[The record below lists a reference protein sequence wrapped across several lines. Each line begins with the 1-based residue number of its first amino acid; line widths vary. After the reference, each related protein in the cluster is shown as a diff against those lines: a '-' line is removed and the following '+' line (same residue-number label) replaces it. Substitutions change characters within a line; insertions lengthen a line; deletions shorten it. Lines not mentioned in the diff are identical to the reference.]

1 MIFFRQ
7 KNGKICMVLV
17 LFILMIVTAGC
28 SQKQPTSKPAVAVT
42 VGKVKTQSMP
52 INLDSVGN
60 VAAYNSVTILPQVT
74 GQVAN
79 IHFQQGQ
86 NVKAGDL
93 LITINPAPFQQ
104 QLAQAEAL
112 LAHDRAQA
120 SFNRAT
126 ASRYTD
132 LYQQGAVAKQ
142 DNDQMATASQT
153 QDATVSQ
160 DEAAVENA
168 RINLSHCYITSPI
181 DGRTGAFLA
190 NLGALATANQTQMV
204 VVNQLEPIFV
214 QFTIPEKDLARVMA
228 AQKKKSVPVTANIAD
243 QGLSVTD
250 GALTFIDN
258 TVDLSSGVIQM
269 KAQFPN
275 TTGQLWPGEFVRV
288 ILKLGEEPNAIV
300 VPNAAVVEGQK
311 GKYVFV
317 VKDDMTVEARDVTE
331 ERVVGDLAIISKGVA
346 NDETVVTD
354 GQINLAPGSKI
365 IIKESNTQTN
375 SQGGVEK

>member
-1 MIFFRQ
+1 MNFFRQ

-17 LFILMIVTAGC
+17 LFILIIINAGC
-28 SQKQPTSKPAVAVT
+28 AQKQTPSKPAISVT
-42 VGKVKTQSMP
+42 VGKAKAQSMP
-52 INLDSVGN
+52 INLDSVGS
-60 VAAYNSVTILPQVT
+60 VSAYNSVTILPQVT

-79 IHFQQGQ
+79 IHFKQGQ
-86 NVKAGDL
+86 DVKAGDL
-93 LITINPAPFQQ
+93 LITIDPASFQQ
-104 QLAQAEAL
+104 QLAQSEAL
-112 LAHDRAQA
+112 LEHDRAQA
-120 SFNRAT
+120 SYNRVT
-126 ASRYTD
+126 SQRYID

-214 QFTIPEKDLARVMA
+214 QFTIPEKDLATVMA
-228 AQKKKSVPVTANIAD
+228 AQKKNSIPVTANIAD

-258 TVDLSSGVIQM
+258 TVDISSGVIQM

-317 VKDDMTVEARDVTE
+317 VKDDMTVEARTVTE
-331 ERVVGDLAIISKGVA
+331 DRVIGDLAVISKGLA

>member
-1 MIFFRQ
+1 MNFFRQ
-7 KNGKICMVLV
+7 KNGKICMVLG
-17 LFILMIVTAGC
+17 LFILIIFTAGC
-28 SQKQPTSKPAVAVT
+28 SQKQPTAKAAVAVT
-42 VGKVKTQSMP
+42 VGKVTTKSMP

-120 SFNRAT
+120 SFNRVT
-126 ASRYTD
+126 ANRYTD

-190 NLGALATANQTQMV
+190 NLGSLATANQTQMV

-228 AQKKKSVPVTANIAD
+228 AQKKNSIPVTANIAD

-258 TVDLSSGVIQM
+258 TVDISSGVIQM

-317 VKDDMTVEARDVTE
+317 VKDDMTVEARTVTE
-331 ERVVGDLAIISKGVA
+331 DRVIGDLAVISKGLA

>member
-1 MIFFRQ
+1 
-7 KNGKICMVLV
+7 MVLG
-17 LFILMIVTAGC
+17 LFILIIFTAGC
-28 SQKQPTSKPAVAVT
+28 SQKQPTAKAAVAVT
-42 VGKVKTQSMP
+42 VGKVTTKSMP

-120 SFNRAT
+120 SFNRVT
-126 ASRYTD
+126 ANRYTD

-317 VKDDMTVEARDVTE
+317 VKDDMTVEARNVTE
-331 ERVVGDLAIISKGVA
+331 DRVIGDLAVISKGLA

-354 GQINLAPGSKI
+354 GQINLAPGAKI

>member
-1 MIFFRQ
+1 
-7 KNGKICMVLV
+7 
-17 LFILMIVTAGC
+17 
-28 SQKQPTSKPAVAVT
+28 
-42 VGKVKTQSMP
+42 
-52 INLDSVGN
+52 
-60 VAAYNSVTILPQVT
+60 
-74 GQVAN
+74 
-79 IHFQQGQ
+79 
-86 NVKAGDL
+86 
-93 LITINPAPFQQ
+93 
-104 QLAQAEAL
+104 
-112 LAHDRAQA
+112 
-120 SFNRAT
+120 
-126 ASRYTD
+126 
-132 LYQQGAVAKQ
+132 
-142 DNDQMATASQT
+142 
-153 QDATVSQ
+153 
-160 DEAAVENA
+160 
-168 RINLSHCYITSPI
+168 
-181 DGRTGAFLA
+181 
-190 NLGALATANQTQMV
+190 MV

-317 VKDDMTVEARDVTE
+317 VKDDMTVEARNVTE
-331 ERVVGDLAIISKGVA
+331 DRVIGDLAVISEGLA

>member
-1 MIFFRQ
+1 M
-7 KNGKICMVLV
+7 
-17 LFILMIVTAGC
+17 TA
-28 SQKQPTSKPAVAVT
+28 
-42 VGKVKTQSMP
+42 
-52 INLDSVGN
+52 N
-60 VAAYNSVTILPQVT
+60 
-74 GQVAN
+74 
-79 IHFQQGQ
+79 
-86 NVKAGDL
+86 
-93 LITINPAPFQQ
+93 
-104 QLAQAEAL
+104 
-112 LAHDRAQA
+112 
-120 SFNRAT
+120 
-126 ASRYTD
+126 RYTD

-228 AQKKKSVPVTANIAD
+228 AKKKNSIPITANIAD

-258 TVDLSSGVIQM
+258 TVDISSGVIQM

-317 VKDDMTVEARDVTE
+317 VKDDMTVEARTVTE
-331 ERVVGDLAIISKGVA
+331 DRVIGDLAVISKGLA

>member
-1 MIFFRQ
+1 MNFFRQ
-7 KNGKICMVLV
+7 KNGKICMVLG
-17 LFILMIVTAGC
+17 LFILIIFTAGC
-28 SQKQPTSKPAVAVT
+28 SQKQPTAKAAVAVT
-42 VGKVKTQSMP
+42 VGKVTTKSMP

-120 SFNRAT
+120 SFNRVT
-126 ASRYTD
+126 ANRYTD

-317 VKDDMTVEARDVTE
+317 VKDDMTVEARNVTE
-331 ERVVGDLAIISKGVA
+331 DRVIGDLAVISKGLA

-354 GQINLAPGSKI
+354 GQINLAPGAKI

>member
-1 MIFFRQ
+1 MNFFRQ
-7 KNGKICMVLV
+7 KNGKICMVLG
-17 LFILMIVTAGC
+17 LFILIIFTAGC
-28 SQKQPTSKPAVAVT
+28 SQKQPTAKAAVAVT
-42 VGKVKTQSMP
+42 VGKVTTKSMP

-120 SFNRAT
+120 SFNRVT
-126 ASRYTD
+126 ANRYTD

-228 AQKKKSVPVTANIAD
+228 AQKKNSIPVTANIAD

-258 TVDLSSGVIQM
+258 TVDISSGVIQM

-317 VKDDMTVEARDVTE
+317 VKDDMTVEARTVTE
-331 ERVVGDLAIISKGVA
+331 DRVIGDLAVISKGLA

>member
-1 MIFFRQ
+1 MNFFRQ

-17 LFILMIVTAGC
+17 LFILIIFTAGC
-28 SQKQPTSKPAVAVT
+28 SQKQPTSKAAVAVT
-42 VGKVKTQSMP
+42 VGKVTIKSMP

-120 SFNRAT
+120 SFNRVT
-126 ASRYTD
+126 ANRYTD

-214 QFTIPEKDLARVMA
+214 QFTIPEKDLASVMA
-228 AQKKKSVPVTANIAD
+228 AQKKNSIPITANIAD

-258 TVDLSSGVIQM
+258 TVDISSGVIQM

-317 VKDDMTVEARDVTE
+317 VKDDMTVEARTVTE
-331 ERVVGDLAIISKGVA
+331 DRVIGDLAVISKGLA

>member
-7 KNGKICMVLV
+7 KNGKICMVLG
-17 LFILMIVTAGC
+17 LFILIIFTAGC
-28 SQKQPTSKPAVAVT
+28 SQKQPTAKAAVAVT
-42 VGKVKTQSMP
+42 VGKVTTKSMP

-120 SFNRAT
+120 SFNRVT
-126 ASRYTD
+126 ANRYTD

-228 AQKKKSVPVTANIAD
+228 AKKKNSIPITANIAD

-258 TVDLSSGVIQM
+258 TVDISSGVIQM

-317 VKDDMTVEARDVTE
+317 VKDDMTVEARTVTE
-331 ERVVGDLAIISKGVA
+331 DRVIGDLAVISKGLA

>member
-1 MIFFRQ
+1 MNFFRQ
-7 KNGKICMVLV
+7 KNGKICMVLG
-17 LFILMIVTAGC
+17 LFILIIFTAGC
-28 SQKQPTSKPAVAVT
+28 SQKQPTAKAAVAVT
-42 VGKVKTQSMP
+42 VGKVTTKSMP

-120 SFNRAT
+120 SFNRVT
-126 ASRYTD
+126 ANRYTD

-228 AQKKKSVPVTANIAD
+228 AQKKNSIPITANIAD

-258 TVDLSSGVIQM
+258 TVDISSGVIQM

-300 VPNAAVVEGQK
+300 VPSAAVVEGQK

-317 VKDDMTVEARDVTE
+317 VKDDMTVEARTVTE
-331 ERVVGDLAIISKGVA
+331 DRVIGDLAVISKGLA